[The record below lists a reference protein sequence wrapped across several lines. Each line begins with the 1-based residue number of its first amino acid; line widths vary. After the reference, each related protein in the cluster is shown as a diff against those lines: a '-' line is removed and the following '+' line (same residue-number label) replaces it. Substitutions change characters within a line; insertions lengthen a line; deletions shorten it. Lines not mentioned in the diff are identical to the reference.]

1 VSLPERDR
9 ARADL
14 LARIADPGLGRT
26 PLQLPSV
33 RAPSGL
39 PRSPSV
45 PGSVPV
51 RTDAERRFE
60 RVAIPA
66 TVLAGFSLLLC
77 AVVGVAMLIGW
88 SGAFPLVLLILSAV
102 GFIGFGAM
110 AVRAGAVARRETRS
124 TPAVLWQSSQAW
136 LGPLAAGPERRL
148 VTIACDAVS
157 GITGSAAWG
166 SAALDDHRLTLDLTA
181 ELDQIDAQAYALAFA
196 RYTGTGSVTDSWP
209 GAVGAGPPSPARAP
223 GSPDQPPGSPDRP
236 PGSPDQ
242 WMSLI
247 DHVAALEGYA
257 AAVAAAG
264 SSANIGPSLG
274 PALDRAPGLGA
285 RGPGGTPQS
294 PELQQARDQQ
304 LAAGAVRD
312 EFSTAHLVQL
322 TAELKSRAGQ

>member
-1 VSLPERDR
+1 MSLPERDR
-9 ARADL
+9 VRADL
-14 LARIADPGLGRT
+14 LARIADSGLGRT

-45 PGSVPV
+45 PGSAPV

-88 SGAFPLVLLILSAV
+88 SGALPLVLLILSGV

-124 TPAVLWQSSQAW
+124 MPAVLWQSSQAW

-148 VTIACDAVS
+148 VTVACDAV
-157 GITGSAAWG
+157 GRIIGSAAWG

-196 RYTGTGSVTDSWP
+196 RYTGTGSGAGSGP
-209 GAVGAGPPSPARAP
+209 AAVGAGPPAPGGTPGAPDQAP
-223 GSPDQPPGSPDRP
+223 GSS
-236 PGSPDQ
+236 DQ

-264 SSANIGPSLG
+264 SPANLGPDLG
-274 PALDRAPGLGA
+274 PALGQAPGLGA

-322 TAELKSRAGQ
+322 TAELNSRPGQ